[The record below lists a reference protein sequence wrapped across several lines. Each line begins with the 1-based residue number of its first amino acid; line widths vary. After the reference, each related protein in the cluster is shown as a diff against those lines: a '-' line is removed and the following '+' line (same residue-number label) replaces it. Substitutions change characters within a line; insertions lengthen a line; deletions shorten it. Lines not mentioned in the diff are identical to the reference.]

1 MILLLTSLAQGL
13 SRASMRSIIQAREAH
28 MGMYSAAW
36 PDWPQLQHC
45 RVSQHCSVLSTLFQS
60 I

>member
-13 SRASMRSIIQAREAH
+13 SLASMRSIIQPREAH
-28 MGMYSAAW
+28 IGMYSAAW

-45 RVSQHCSVLSTLFQS
+45 RVSQHIGIVLAT
-60 I
+60 